1 MAFATRLCVLC
12 IAAIATITPSAAR
25 AQNAGPLLA
34 RMRAVNG
41 TPYRMHVRS
50 TFHSV
55 EDGASVTT
63 VTDSL
68 GGKFST
74 QTCAQSLCTGV
85 YFDGTTFAR
94 VDFNG
99 TALPDS
105 QLDTP
110 LAHSLQDVE
119 SLEFLSPT
127 FRGTIRD
134 VGSTTVDGRPCRL
147 LRIVPRGGLA
157 INAAVDERTALL
169 ASVTDP
175 RARDDARVYGDY
187 RKVGSFVM
195 PFAMRYR
202 TMTVH
207 YASRAIESGALVAP
221 AGLRVRLTD
230 AAPMRT
236 EPNDVTPIGPCTI
249 GGIAARCLIDTGNS
263 GMSIGLQLAERLN
276 LAAIG
281 GGETHGLGAYATEVV
296 RAGELS
302 IGNAVVEPANYTVL
316 PGIERNGYDVVVGT
330 DALAATRVLIDPRA
344 HLVRFGAPQMQDA
357 TVLALSFLDFVPVVN
372 ARLGDIAA
380 NLLLDTGDQSSIDLS
395 SDFYAAH
402 PDAFVPTRERGVSG
416 IGGNSTQLLGRAPY
430 VALGDLVLRD
440 QPIGATRGL
449 GGPTDGHLGA
459 GFLTQFSLVLDYP
472 SRRVELKDLARPGVV
487 SIAP

>member
-1 MAFATRLCVLC
+1 MAFAARLGVLC
-12 IAAIATITPSAAR
+12 IAAVATIAPSPAR
-25 AQNAGPLLA
+25 AQNAAPLLA
-34 RMRAVNG
+34 RMRAAGG
-41 TPYRMHVRS
+41 TPYRVHVRS
-50 TFHSV
+50 IVHST
-55 EDGASVTT
+55 DNGTSVTT
-63 VTDSL
+63 VTDAQ
-68 GGKFST
+68 GGNFST

-110 LAHSLQDVE
+110 IAHSLHDVE
-119 SLEFLSPT
+119 SLAFLSPA
-127 FRGTIRD
+127 FPGTIRD
-134 VGSTTVDGRPCRL
+134 VGSTMVDGRKCRL

-157 INAAVDERTALL
+157 VNAAVDERTALL
-169 ASVTDP
+169 ASVSDP
-175 RARDDARVYGDY
+175 RAPDDARVYGDY
-187 RKVGSFVM
+187 RKVGSYVM
-195 PFAMRYR
+195 PFAVRYR
-202 TMTVH
+202 ATTVH
-207 YASRAIESGALVAP
+207 YDSRAIESGALVAP
-221 AGLRVRLTD
+221 AGLTVRLTG

-236 EPNDVTPIGPCTI
+236 DPNFATPIGPCTI
-249 GGIAARCLIDTGNS
+249 GGVAARCLIDTGNS

-276 LAAIG
+276 LPAIG

-302 IGNAVVEPANYTVL
+302 IGNAVVAPANYTVL

-344 HLVRFGAPQMQDA
+344 HLVRFGAQAMPGA
-357 TVLALSFLDFVPVVN
+357 TVLALSFSDFVPIVQV
-372 ARLGDIAA
+372 RLGDVAA
-380 NLLLDTGDQSSIDLS
+380 NVLLDTGDQSSIDLS

-402 PDAFVPTRERGVSG
+402 PDAFVPTRERGISG
-416 IGGNSTQLLGRAPY
+416 IGGTSTQVLGRAPY

-440 QPIGATRGL
+440 QLIGATRAL
-449 GGPTDGHLGA
+449 GGIADGHLGA

-472 SRRVELKDLARPGVV
+472 NRRVELKDLATPG
-487 SIAP
+487 AYP